1 MKRLSI
7 CWIIGCLLGLV
18 ACRPE
23 VPAQAEQGETDVF
36 PDYREVTVPVN
47 MAPPNFKL
55 VDQQLQGITRL
66 KTMNRELIIAA
77 DHGVFNLPETDW
89 KTLSQDAQG
98 KQIDVTVY
106 FREPQS
112 NWKQMSF
119 PIYVSRD
126 SVDAYLVYRRIFPG
140 YRMWNEMGIYQRCV
154 ENYVEKSILDNQ
166 STNNSCMNCHAFC
179 ERQGEQMLFHQR
191 GSHNGTY
198 LIDHRQVKKIA
209 LERDGKLASF
219 VYPYWH
225 PSGRYVAFS
234 TNETHQDFHLS
245 DENRIEV
252 YDVESDVLIYDTEKE
267 RVFSSPL
274 LASMACYETF
284 PTFTPDGNY
293 LLFCSA
299 DSVCMPENYRDVR
312 YNLLRVAFDPED
324 GSIGTQVDTLYNAR
338 EAGRSVKFPRVSP
351 DGKRLLYT
359 VSDYGNFSIWH
370 KDADLYMLDLST
382 GAIDSLPEVN
392 SPDVESYHSWSG
404 NRDRKSVV

>member
-47 MAPPNFKL
+47 IAPPNFKL

-77 DHGVFNLPETDW
+77 DQGVFNLPETDW
-89 KTLSQDAQG
+89 KVLSQDAQG

-154 ENYVEKSILDNQ
+154 ENYVENVENTVESRG
-166 STNNSCMNCHAFC
+166 NNKK
-179 ERQGEQMLFHQR
+179 LLVQR
-191 GSHNGTY
+191 TFYSVENF
-198 LIDHRQVKKIA
+198 A
-209 LERDGKLASF
+209 KLAATLGSSRGK
-219 VYPYWH
+219 VH
-225 PSGRYVAFS
+225 PLCGKPGS
-234 TNETHQDFHLS
+234 DF
-245 DENRIEV
+245 
-252 YDVESDVLIYDTEKE
+252 
-267 RVFSSPL
+267 
-274 LASMACYETF
+274 
-284 PTFTPDGNY
+284 
-293 LLFCSA
+293 
-299 DSVCMPENYRDVR
+299 YRKKV
-312 YNLLRVAFDPED
+312 
-324 GSIGTQVDTLYNAR
+324 
-338 EAGRSVKFPRVSP
+338 
-351 DGKRLLYT
+351 
-359 VSDYGNFSIWH
+359 
-370 KDADLYMLDLST
+370 
-382 GAIDSLPEVN
+382 
-392 SPDVESYHSWSG
+392 
-404 NRDRKSVV
+404 

>member
-23 VPAQAEQGETDVF
+23 VPTQAEQGETDVF

-47 MAPPNFKL
+47 IAPPNFKL

-89 KTLSQDAQG
+89 KALSQDAQG

-154 ENYVEKSILDNQ
+154 ENYVEKSVLNNQ

-198 LIDHRQVKKIA
+198 LIDHRQVKTIA
-209 LERDGKLASF
+209 LERDGKPASF

-299 DSVCMPENYRDVR
+299 DSVCRKIIGMFGITCYESLLIRKTVR
-312 YNLLRVAFDPED
+312 LEPKWIPYIMR
-324 GSIGTQVDTLYNAR
+324 
-338 EAGRSVKFPRVSP
+338 
-351 DGKRLLYT
+351 GKRAGVLSSRESPRMGSGYFIRCPIMAISLF
-359 VSDYGNFSIWH
+359 GIRMRICICWICLPGQSI
-370 KDADLYMLDLST
+370 LC
-382 GAIDSLPEVN
+382 
-392 SPDVESYHSWSG
+392 
-404 NRDRKSVV
+404 RK